1 MSKLTDFPVYSA
13 KTKKR
18 AKYGIVAG
26 AIIVVLVMSMMLSRT
41 INLES
46 PMDALPG
53 KISIVLSAQVY
64 RDGLLVEERIND
76 DDLLTK
82 WFVRSLR
89 ALLYW
94 PNAQEFTIELWD
106 FDENHLDFT
115 FWNTTAGETIADTK
129 DDNVV
134 SIGWYGEDT
143 DTPERYDYNMNWNEI
158 GSANMSSYNQDADSF
173 TLTFIWT
180 SDGSYDWS
188 EAGLTVKWFS
198 SEAGYATDVM
208 MAHDTFTPM
217 AVVAEDSLVL
227 NYGFTFATGYTWNM
241 INFLRSIFSG
251 ASHGELAN
259 LKMYDQ
265 TGNVKETRLYTD
277 VQDEEYWRGS
287 IASSF
292 HGSILAVSDSSSG
305 IPSRSAYLLYGSS
318 LQTPA
323 TVTCDDD
330 GPSYYVEAQA
340 IFMPNDAFTV
350 RASGLYYYIVDWN
363 GAYNYYCLLFAL
375 THGAVYVPAG
385 TPVRSTFTL
394 DL

>member
-1 MSKLTDFPVYSA
+1 
-13 KTKKR
+13 
-18 AKYGIVAG
+18 
-26 AIIVVLVMSMMLSRT
+26 
-41 INLES
+41 
-46 PMDALPG
+46 MDALPG

-64 RDGLLVEERIND
+64 RFGVLVDERVND
-76 DDLLTK
+76 DDLLTANFIK
-82 WFVRSLR
+82 SLS

-94 PNAQEFTIELWD
+94 PNAQIHTVVLWD
-106 FDENHLDFT
+106 FGENHLDFT

-143 DTPERYDYNMNWNEI
+143 DVPDRWDFSLGGAEI
-158 GSANMSSYNQDADSF
+158 GSTNMSSYAQDADSF

-188 EAGLTVKWFS
+188 EAGLSIKWFS
-198 SEAGYATDVM
+198 NETGGAEDIL

-251 ASHGELAN
+251 AEFGELAN
-259 LKMYDQ
+259 LQMYDS
-265 TGNVKETRLYTD
+265 TGTLRETRLYTD
-277 VQDEEYWRGS
+277 VQMDTYWRGS
-287 IASSF
+287 IATSF
-292 HGSILAVSDSSSG
+292 YGSQLAVSNSASG
-305 IPSRSAYLLYGSS
+305 IPSRTARLLSGSS

-323 TVTCDDD
+323 TVTYDDN

-350 RASGLYYYIVDWN
+350 RSSGLYYYIVDMA
-363 GAYNYYCLLFAL
+363 GGYNYYCLLFAL
-375 THGAVYVPAG
+375 THSAVYVPAG